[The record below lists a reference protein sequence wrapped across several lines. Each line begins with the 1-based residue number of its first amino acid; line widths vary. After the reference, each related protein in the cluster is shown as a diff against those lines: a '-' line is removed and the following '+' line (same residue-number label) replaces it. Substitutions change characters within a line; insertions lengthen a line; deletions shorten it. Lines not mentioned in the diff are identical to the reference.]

1 MDMPCGVLG
10 GMFHIRIDEPWDAPF
25 TSFIKVEDIQFNL
38 PHNITITMDELQDRL
53 ELIQKGT
60 KYIELARG
68 AGQIHSAR
76 LTAEGRQYERKRRAN
91 NYAIT

>member
-1 MDMPCGVLG
+1 MSQMDEVDNAIIKTI
-10 GMFHIRIDEPWDAPF
+10 FDRNAPF

-38 PHNITITMDELQDRL
+38 PHNFKITMDELQDRL
-53 ELIQKGT
+53 ELIQKRT

-76 LTAEGRQYERKRRAN
+76 LTADGRQYERKRRA
-91 NYAIT
+91 